1 MTEADLIRKPFFWL
15 SLALILLFIFIFSLP
30 DNRLYIT
37 FCQVGQGDAI
47 LISYKNKQILVDGGP
62 NKDVLNCL
70 GKNMPFWDRN
80 LEMVVLTHPEKD
92 HLTGLIDVFKNYKID
107 YFISTEVSN
116 SSLGFKEFQRIILE
130 EKPFLF
136 NPQKG
141 DRIKINPLE
150 LLFLW
155 PEFKMSDKNYT
166 GKDLNETSV
175 VFQLSFKEFDVLFT
189 GDISSKIEEVLE
201 VSEVEV
207 LKVAHHGSSYSTSN
221 NFLDKIKPKLAVIC
235 VGKNRF
241 GHPTTEVLERLKKHS
256 IKVLRTDKSEI
267 KIITDGYYYQVS
279 PSLLE

>member
-1 MTEADLIRKPFFWL
+1 MTEADLIRKPFFWF
-15 SLALILLFIFIFSLP
+15 SSALILLFIFIFSLP

-47 LISYKNKQILVDGGP
+47 LISYRNKQILVDGGP

-116 SSLGFKEFQRIILE
+116 SSLGFRELQKVLLE
-130 EKPFLF
+130 ENSFSYH
-136 NPQKG
+136 PQKG
-141 DRIKINPLE
+141 DRIRISPLE

-155 PEFKMSDKNYT
+155 PELKMNDKNYT
-166 GKDLNETSV
+166 GKSLNETSF
-175 VFQLSFKEFDVLFT
+175 VFKLSFEKFDVLFT
-189 GDISSKIEEVLE
+189 GDIPSKIEEVLE
-201 VSEVEV
+201 VAEVEV
-207 LKVAHHGSSYSTSN
+207 LKVAHHGSNYSSSN
-221 NFLDKIKPKLAVIC
+221 IFLDKIKPKLAVIC

-241 GHPTTEVLERLKKHS
+241 GHPTAEVLERLKKHS
-256 IKVLRTDKSEI
+256 IKTLRTDKGEV
-267 KIITDGYYYQVS
+267 KIISNGYGYQIANQ
-279 PSLLE
+279 